1 MDESKWQEI
10 KKAFEAAV
18 ELPTIEREAF
28 LANCDP
34 DLRSEI
40 ETLLSADDEADKFI
54 AEPAFVAAGFHVE
67 QPADQYI
74 GRQIDSYKIIKEIG
88 RGGMG
93 TVYLATHADKSFDKT
108 VAVKLIKRGMDTNA
122 VLKRFVMERQI
133 LARLEHPN
141 IAGLLD
147 GGSTADG
154 LPYLVMEYFEGEPI
168 TKFSDSRMLGVE
180 ERLELFCK
188 VCDAIS
194 YAHQNLVV
202 HRDIKPSNI
211 LVTADGIPK
220 LLDFGIAKLLHPDW
234 SLETA
239 EATATMF
246 RIMTPEYASPE
257 QIQGLPITT
266 ASDVYS
272 LGVVLY
278 ELLSGERPYKIDSRL
293 PDEAARIVLTA
304 EPIRPSSVISSGQ
317 SATDK
322 TANETGASSKRTSGI
337 QNLRSLRG
345 DLDNIILK
353 ALQKEPSR
361 RYPSVHEFSEDI
373 RRHIDGLPV
382 RATADSSFYR
392 LGKFVKRHRAGV
404 LATGLIAL
412 TLLIATSI
420 TTWQAVI
427 ARRER
432 DKAERRFNQVRKL
445 ANTVLFEYHDGIAK
459 LAGSTPIREKMIK
472 DAIEY
477 LDNLASE
484 NIEDVSLQRE
494 LASAYEKVGDVQ
506 GNPFLAN
513 LGDKDGALESYHKAL
528 SIRELLL
535 KGDPGDP
542 QRRFDLASADEKIG
556 DMFWAKGESA
566 NAEKSYTEALAIFS
580 DLERNGTLSDT
591 YRMVGISYRIGETQE
606 QAGNF
611 DEAIENYQASLD
623 SAHALVA
630 IEPDNL
636 KYRRGVGVAFT
647 KIGDILYLQH
657 KYSEAAERFKS
668 SFPIFRDIAAADPS
682 NMALSRT
689 LGLIVA
695 RLALV
700 EMEAADYS
708 HAIEHGL
715 QAIKIEENI
724 AEVDPNDSQIHYDL
738 ADTTSNLGETY
749 GRKGDIAAAD
759 KYFNQAIE
767 IFNDLKQ
774 KNADYAQMRS
784 HNGNTYMTY
793 AGILFSHGRAANA
806 LSNYRLAR
814 ELLES
819 STDEDSLEKLAQT
832 YDGLAD
838 AMAAVAKSGGTNDA
852 IRDLYQRSLNTL
864 DQIGSKNKLNDE
876 DVQRQSS
883 VTVKLK
889 KYDMIAA
896 RSAK

>member
-1 MDESKWQEI
+1 
-10 KKAFEAAV
+10 
-18 ELPTIEREAF
+18 
-28 LANCDP
+28 
-34 DLRSEI
+34 
-40 ETLLSADDEADKFI
+40 
-54 AEPAFVAAGFHVE
+54 
-67 QPADQYI
+67 
-74 GRQIDSYKIIKEIG
+74 
-88 RGGMG
+88 
-93 TVYLATHADKSFDKT
+93 
-108 VAVKLIKRGMDTNA
+108 
-122 VLKRFVMERQI
+122 
-133 LARLEHPN
+133 
-141 IAGLLD
+141 
-147 GGSTADG
+147 
-154 LPYLVMEYFEGEPI
+154 MEYFEGEPI
-168 TKFSDSRMLGVE
+168 TKFSDSHKLGIE

-194 YAHQNLVV
+194 HAHQNLVV

-211 LVTADGIPK
+211 LVTAEGVPK

-304 EPIRPSSVISSGQ
+304 EPIRPSSVVSSSK

-322 TANETGASSKRTSGI
+322 TANETSAASKRISGV

-361 RYPSVHEFSEDI
+361 RYASVHEFSEDI
-373 RRHIDGLPV
+373 RRHLDGLPV
-382 RATADSSFYR
+382 KATADSSLYR

-404 LATGLIAL
+404 FAAGLVVL
-412 TLLIATSI
+412 TLLVATSI
-420 TTWQAVI
+420 TTWQAVV

-459 LAGSTPIREKMIK
+459 LAGSTPIREKMVK
-472 DAIEY
+472 DALEY

-484 NIEDVSLQRE
+484 NIDDASLQSE

-513 LGDKDGALESYHKAL
+513 LGDKAGALRSYQKAL
-528 SIRELLL
+528 SIRDVLL
-535 KGDPGDP
+535 KADPGDA
-542 QRRFDLASADEKIG
+542 QRRFDLASANEKIG
-556 DMFWAKGESA
+556 DMFWATGESA
-566 NAEKSYTEALAIFS
+566 SAAESYASANTIFS
-580 DLERNGTLSDT
+580 DLNRAGTLPDA
-591 YRMVGISYRIGETQE
+591 YRMVGISYRMGETQE

-611 DEAIENYQASLD
+611 DGAVENYQASLD
-623 SAHALVA
+623 SAQALVA
-630 IEPDNL
+630 SDPGNL

-647 KIGDILYLQH
+647 KIGDILYQQH
-657 KYSEAAERFKS
+657 KYSEAAKKFEG

-682 NMALSRT
+682 NAGLSRT
-689 LGLIVA
+689 LGLIIA

-708 HAIEHGL
+708 QAIEHGQ
-715 QAIKIEENI
+715 QAIKIQESLV
-724 AEVDPNDSQIHYDL
+724 EVDPNNSQFRYDL
-738 ADTTSNLGETY
+738 ADILSNLGETY
-749 GRKGDIAAAD
+749 GRKGDLGMSD
-759 KYFNQAIE
+759 KYFNEAID
-767 IFNDLKQ
+767 IFNKLKL

-793 AGILFSHGRAANA
+793 AGILLSHGRAANA

-819 STDEDSLEKLAQT
+819 SSDEDSLEKLAET
-832 YDGLAD
+832 YDGMAD
-838 AMAAVAKSGGTNDA
+838 AMAVVGKSAGTRDT
-852 IRDLYQRSLNTL
+852 IRDLYQKSLDVLTQL
-864 DQIGSKNKLNDE
+864 ETKNKLNDE
-876 DVQRQSS
+876 DAGRRAA
-883 VTVKLK
+883 VTTKLK
-889 KYDMIAA
+889 KYDADIAT
-896 RSAK
+896 SAK